1 MAKQWNPNLAEA
13 ATMFLSTLSPEQKQ
27 QSQQE
32 LNKFVRWY
40 RSERLISELT
50 PREIAE
56 YAERVNS
63 LATDPVQKLEP
74 VKTFLSYIKKEGLT
88 TQNLAVHLRPSK
100 TKRKLST
107 KRSHKGPEPVALT
120 SEGFTA
126 MESELAS
133 LKSER
138 PQMADQLRQAAADK
152 DFRENAPLEA
162 AREHQ
167 GQVEA
172 RIRELESTLSAAT
185 ILKQTSTNRK
195 KVGIGSKVFLHDLSS
210 GEQISYN
217 LVSPS
222 EANPT
227 KGKLSIASPTGK
239 ALLEQEI
246 GVVVE
251 VIAQSK
257 SVAPIEL
264 KRDSERLREQF
275 VVLYKISTAGHHRH
289 RLDSHLPW
297 GPPPA
302 SPWRNSQQSVC
313 HQSACHSYPG

>member
-1 MAKQWNPNLAEA
+1 MAKQRNLNLAEA

-32 LNKFVRWY
+32 LNKFVLWY
-40 RSERLISELT
+40 RSERLVSELT

-56 YAERVNS
+56 YAERMNS
-63 LATDPVQKLEP
+63 LATDPVKKLEP
-74 VKTFLSYIKKEGLT
+74 VKAFLSYTRKEGLT

-100 TKRKLST
+100 TKGKLST
-107 KRSHKGPEPVALT
+107 KRSHKGPEPVTLT

-138 PQMADQLRQAAADK
+138 PNMADQLRQAAADK

-185 ILKQTSTNRK
+185 ILKQSTTNRK
-195 KVGIGSKVFLHDLSS
+195 RVGIGSKVVLHDLAS

-222 EANPT
+222 EAKPAE
-227 KGKLSIASPTGK
+227 GKLSIASPTGK

-251 VIAQSK
+251 VIAPLGTLS
-257 SVAPIEL
+257 
-264 KRDSERLREQF
+264 
-275 VVLYKISTAGHHRH
+275 YKIEDIQG
-289 RLDSHLPW
+289 
-297 GPPPA
+297 
-302 SPWRNSQQSVC
+302 
-313 HQSACHSYPG
+313 